1 MYIIK
6 NAITS
11 ISRNKGRNILI
22 GIIVFTIALA
32 SSVALAIN
40 NTSDS
45 LIKSYEN
52 KTDIIATIGVNRKN
66 MMKDFNKEDK
76 EKSKEEM
83 KENFGNVS
91 NLTLDDIK
99 NYADSIYVK
108 SYYYQTSLNVNVE
121 NLTKAE
127 STQNNRP
134 NKNFQDKDF
143 TLTGYSDITAMNDF
157 IKGKYKITEGEIS
170 EDFTS
175 DTCIINSELATLNS
189 IYVGDKIKIIDPED
203 TSKTY
208 ELEVTGIYEETD
220 STMDMFSN
228 SVNSI
233 ITNTNFISKIDTNVT
248 LNPSFVLTNS
258 NVIDKFEEEL
268 KEKGLDEN
276 LTVQTNLDE
285 TENSTKTISNVKTF
299 AQTFL
304 IITLIIGTVILL
316 VINMIN
322 IRERKYEI
330 GVLRTIGMKKKSVAM
345 QFLTELLIVSF
356 TALILGVSAGTLASK
371 PVSNYLLQSEIT
383 SNQNQ
388 TKDISAN
395 FGHDDKKFQKT
406 FEITQNIDAKVDAK
420 MLIELLGIGLVI
432 TTISSLSSIIS
443 IQRFSPLTILKERT

>member
-6 NAITS
+6 NAIIS

-52 KTDIIATIGVNRKN
+52 KTDTIATIGVNREN
-66 MMKDFNKEDK
+66 MMKDFNKDDK

-83 KENFGNVS
+83 KEKFENVS

-108 SYYYQTSLNVNVE
+108 SYYYQTSLNVNAE

-127 STQNNRP
+127 TTQNDRP

-143 TLTGYSDITAMNDF
+143 TLTGYSDITSMDDF

-189 IYVGDKIKIIDPED
+189 ISVGDKIKIIDPED

-220 STMDMFSN
+220 STMDMFSS

-233 ITNTNFISKIDTNVT
+233 ITNTNFISKIGTNVT

-258 NVIDKFEEEL
+258 SVIDKFEEEL
-268 KEKGLDEN
+268 KEKGLDEK

-299 AQTFL
+299 A
-304 IITLIIGTVILL
+304 
-316 VINMIN
+316 
-322 IRERKYEI
+322 
-330 GVLRTIGMKKKSVAM
+330 
-345 QFLTELLIVSF
+345 
-356 TALILGVSAGTLASK
+356 
-371 PVSNYLLQSEIT
+371 
-383 SNQNQ
+383 
-388 TKDISAN
+388 
-395 FGHDDKKFQKT
+395 
-406 FEITQNIDAKVDAK
+406 
-420 MLIELLGIGLVI
+420 
-432 TTISSLSSIIS
+432 
-443 IQRFSPLTILKERT
+443 